1 LWQVAYLFKT
11 IGVSSEQQARN
22 RQDIQQLITEQF
34 EQVIRSFLPW
44 ESIAKQFS
52 DAQTHEAEHPPA
64 SARVTFDE
72 PSDDEESVDD
82 GPVPLNMTDEAAS
95 IEFDDLDEESEEEV
109 VPEPPKEPED
119 PMKEIESRVESSLVL
134 NL

>member
-1 LWQVAYLFKT
+1 
-11 IGVSSEQQARN
+11 VSSEQQARN
-22 RQDIQQLITEQF
+22 RQDIEQLITEQF
-34 EQVIRSFLPW
+34 EHVIRSFLPW

-64 SARVTFDE
+64 PALVTFDE
-72 PSDDEESVDD
+72 ESDDDESVAD

-95 IEFDDLDEESEEEV
+95 IEFDDLDQEEEETA
-109 VPEPPKEPED
+109 PEPPKESED
-119 PMKEIESRVESSLVL
+119 PMKDIESRVESSLVL